1 LANGAPP
8 PPPPP
13 PPKPQGKTTG
23 ERGIFDRFINSHTAL
38 KPYAGQIWADANN
51 AGGITPTELAATL
64 WLESRGNPSASN
76 PSGALGLAQILDTS
90 ANPTNAAGVPFFRA
104 NRQISRQDKLNP
116 SFAIQYMAWRMSG
129 AVQKYGSLD
138 VAYVKGYNPNFTGT
152 GPSGFLPKGYV
163 GTPNQT
169 VKQTVTKSQQ
179 TAGLKNTLNDP
190 WVVETKAGFKYVN
203 SPEPPKGTV
212 SYGGQPITR
221 SEFTQVWKQT
231 YADTF
236 FAYTGRSAKPSEIV
250 QILQNAPSV
259 YSLGNQLASEKA
271 FSNSPVYKKAAPGLV
286 QYARTILG
294 ENWKPSGGI
303 IREAIAQNW
312 DQSTFYAHLRQ
323 QPAYQNGPE
332 FKTNL
337 AQNQK
342 VFEDIYGNAD
352 LHDPSIATL
361 LKQKTLAGW
370 TADQLNA
377 WLRQQPAYKSSAEAQ
392 AKNVNFLSQ
401 LGLVTGAVPT
411 LSGDQVDALLNP
423 QFPTQQ
429 GTTPPG
435 PVDNTSTDSSTSGP
449 NYGRTK
455 AKTPF
460 QPTPTNFASEHGQ
473 GGGFR

>member
-203 SPEPPKGTV
+203 SPETPIFTKGKIFYGLDKSKRAILDAGFAIICEGQLDLIACYMAGVKNMVAPQGTAFTPEHARILKRDV
-212 SYGGQPITR
+212 SAARAMPGIRGVLMA
-221 SEFTQVWKQT
+221 EEV
-231 YADTF
+231 ADMSQWQS
-236 FAYTGRSAKPSEIV
+236 RLPS
-250 QILQNAPSV
+250 PSV
-259 YSLGNQLASEKA
+259 PALRWRNGRAS
-271 FSNSPVYKKAAPGLV
+271 
-286 QYARTILG
+286 
-294 ENWKPSGGI
+294 WK
-303 IREAIAQNW
+303 
-312 DQSTFYAHLRQ
+312 
-323 QPAYQNGPE
+323 
-332 FKTNL
+332 
-337 AQNQK
+337 
-342 VFEDIYGNAD
+342 
-352 LHDPSIATL
+352 
-361 LKQKTLAGW
+361 
-370 TADQLNA
+370 
-377 WLRQQPAYKSSAEAQ
+377 SA
-392 AKNVNFLSQ
+392 
-401 LGLVTGAVPT
+401 
-411 LSGDQVDALLNP
+411 
-423 QFPTQQ
+423 
-429 GTTPPG
+429 
-435 PVDNTSTDSSTSGP
+435 STSSWA
-449 NYGRTK
+449 R
-455 AKTPF
+455 AKTRPVGATA
-460 QPTPTNFASEHGQ
+460 P
-473 GGGFR
+473 